1 MADCQL
7 QVERSGTQLSRYIYV
22 CPPRYQIKDFTEI
35 KITAATLFYDQ
46 VPETSDEQHQLGHK
60 QLVESPTGEI
70 QLARISQ
77 CGGKWDSA
85 CVFQAA
91 YLWSEVG
98 LKLMVESEPLVA
110 DRNYIATIWPVT
122 VLREWS
128 MNHIFPGKKHVQ
140 SPTKQD
146 VFRLIAIWPD
156 QLHWHNWEMGMLSHD
171 SFGVSC
177 D

>member
-1 MADCQL
+1 MFVHQGTKSMTL
-7 QVERSGTQLSRYIYV
+7 RRS
-22 CPPRYQIKDFTEI
+22 

-60 QLVESPTGEI
+60 QQTFLVESPTGEM
-70 QLARISQ
+70 QLARMSQ

-98 LKLMVESEPLVA
+98 LELMVESEPLVA

-122 VLREWS
+122 VLHERS

-146 VFRLIAIWPD
+146 VFRLITIRPD

-171 SFGVSC
+171 SFRASC